1 MEQESSFNHGET
13 PLIDRQMDENEFA
26 VIENPY
32 YGDAG
37 DIALRPTRKSP
48 NIVDLDDVQH
58 LTATENAYYE
68 MWSFW
73 LYKCTMF
80 VKGSIFDDK

>member
-1 MEQESSFNHGET
+1 MEQESSFDHGKT
-13 PLIDRQMDENEFA
+13 PMSDKQMDENEFA

-37 DIALRPTRKSP
+37 DIALSSTRKSP
-48 NIVDLDDVQH
+48 NIVDLDDVQR

-68 MWSFW
+68 M
-73 LYKCTMF
+73 
-80 VKGSIFDDK
+80 